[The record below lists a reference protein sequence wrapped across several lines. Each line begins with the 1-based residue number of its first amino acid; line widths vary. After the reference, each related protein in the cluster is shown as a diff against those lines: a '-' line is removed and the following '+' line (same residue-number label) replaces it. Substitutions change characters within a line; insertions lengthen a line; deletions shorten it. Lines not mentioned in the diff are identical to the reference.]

1 MGGKMLGVDEAL
13 ALIRAEAAPLGA
25 ECVSLAEANGRLLAE
40 PIVSTVDLPPFD
52 NTAMDG
58 FALRCGGEALPA
70 GSEFEVTGLSAAGDA
85 VAHAREGAWRI
96 MTGAPIPAGCDSVIP
111 VEQVTV
117 LAQDAE
123 GALERIRLEVE
134 LPPGQHIRR
143 AGEDV
148 RRGARLVDAGSR
160 VNPEALALL
169 AALGIGEVAL
179 QRRPRVAVLCTGRE
193 LVDDPA
199 APLANGQIRNSNGPF
214 LAAALP
220 AHGAELV
227 LRETVPDTVEAFL
240 ASLQRAVQAGSDV
253 VLSTGAVSM
262 GEFDFV
268 PEALARI
275 GAETI
280 FHKVRMRPGKPL
292 LFARLA
298 SGALFFGL
306 PGNPVSAAVG
316 LRFFVSAALRAL
328 QGLPPES
335 PLRLPL
341 RAHWTKKPG
350 LRLFAKARVVIDA
363 GGQAMVEVLQ
373 GQESFRLAPLLR
385 ANAWAVLPEDA
396 ASLDAGEVVEV
407 FALGPEG
414 WRL

>member
-1 MGGKMLGVDEAL
+1 MAAKMLGVDDAL
-13 ALIRAEAAPLGA
+13 GLIRAECTPLGA
-25 ECVSLAEANGRLLAE
+25 ELVALADANGRILAE
-40 PIVSTVDLPPFD
+40 PVVSTVDLPPFD

-58 FALRCGGEALPA
+58 FALRCDGEGLFR
-70 GSEFEVTGLSAAGDA
+70 GSEYPVTGLTAAGDG
-85 VAHAREGAWRI
+85 VARAGEGAWRI
-96 MTGAPIPAGCDSVIP
+96 MTGAPMPDGCNTVVP
-111 VEQVTV
+111 VEQITV
-117 LAQDAE
+117 LAEDAD
-123 GALERIRLEVE
+123 GAPLRIRLDAEV
-134 LPPGQHIRR
+134 PRGQHIRR

-148 RRGARLVDAGSR
+148 ARGARVLDAGSR
-160 VNPEALALL
+160 LNPEALALL
-169 AALGIGEVAL
+169 AALGIGDLAV

-193 LVDDPA
+193 LVDDFA
-199 APLANGQIRNSNGPF
+199 TPLADGQIRNSNGPF

-220 AHGAELV
+220 AHGADCV

-240 ASLQRAVQAGSDV
+240 AALRRAVVTGSDI

-275 GAETI
+275 GARTI

-292 LFARLA
+292 LFARLP

-328 QGLPPES
+328 QGLPAELPLHV
-335 PLRLPL
+335 PLRN
-341 RAHWTKKPG
+341 AWIKKPG
-350 LRLFAKARVVIDA
+350 LRLFAKARVAMDA
-363 GGQAMVEVLQ
+363 AGQASIEVLE
-373 GQESFRLAPLLR
+373 GQESFRMTPLLT
-385 ANAWAVLPEDA
+385 ANAWAVLPEGSA
-396 ASLDAGEVVEV
+396 VLDAGHVVEV
-407 FALGPEG
+407 YSLGPEG